1 MAELPPGSQTPESGD
16 AEPLARSHPV
26 PRPIEPLSEINRY
39 SGESL
44 QSPDPLDE
52 APPHQHVLDLTIDP
66 PIEAPDHAP
75 GASLEDQPV
84 AVSSERSS
92 TGGGRTKQAR
102 RNSTASI
109 DAWHTVSPWPPK
121 PGVFVAL
128 WPAFLL
134 VGCLLAAAPF
144 IAARYVDTLIVD
156 GTIRGLLC
164 AFAVGLCVLMPLVR
178 LSQSR
183 SSRPMLESAMDAFSL
198 LLPLQPL
205 IWFAVVKPVDW
216 RMDRILAI
224 DIHLII
230 HAALVAFASGITLA
244 HEPPGTAPDRP
255 RRTLA
260 MAGIVSL
267 QFIPLAAYAL
277 LNAVGVRPPESLTI
291 LSGVGGVIQ
300 LAGTPY
306 EPVRLADWLGLLGLA
321 NIVAASWWIGAFCR
335 GSVKHQRGAQAD
347 GARTAYSSH

>member
-1 MAELPPGSQTPESGD
+1 MELPPGSQTPESGD
-16 AEPLARSHPV
+16 DEPLARSQPE
-26 PRPIEPLSEINRY
+26 PRPIELRSEINRDG
-39 SGESL
+39 GESFE
-44 QSPDPLDE
+44 SPDPLDE
-52 APPHQHVLDLTIDP
+52 APPHGHALDLPIEVLDD
-66 PIEAPDHAP
+66 AP
-75 GASLEDQPV
+75 GAPLDDQAV
-84 AVSSERSS
+84 AVSSERSR
-92 TGGGRTKQAR
+92 TGGGRGVGGR
-102 RNSTASI
+102 RNSRESV

-183 SSRPMLESAMDAFSL
+183 SSRPLLESAMDAFSL

-205 IWFAVVKPVDW
+205 IWFAVVRPVDW
-216 RMDRILAI
+216 RMDRILAL
-224 DIHLII
+224 DLHLII
-230 HAALVAFASGITLA
+230 HAALVAFISGITLA
-244 HEPPGTAPDRP
+244 HEGPGTAPDRV

-260 MAGIVSL
+260 MVGIVSL
-267 QFIPLAAYAL
+267 QLIPLASHAL
-277 LNAVGVRPPESLTI
+277 LNAVGLPPPESLRA
-291 LSGVGGVIQ
+291 LSCVGGVIQ
-300 LAGTPY
+300 LAGSPY

-321 NIVAASWWIGAFCR
+321 NIVAASWWIGAFFR
-335 GSVKHQRGAQAD
+335 GSVKHQSGAQAV